1 MDWSIQEIAK
11 LAGATSRT
19 LRHYDAIGLLK
30 PSRVA
35 SNGYRYYDGA
45 ALTRLQR
52 ILLLRDLGLALPAI
66 AEALES
72 QADNSA
78 ALERHLQWL
87 RLEQD
92 RIGRQVASV
101 EVTIAKLKGGEQL
114 MAEEMLDGFDNTVFK
129 EEVEQR
135 WGREAYAQSDA
146 WWTSKSATEKRDWQA
161 AAQQLAND
169 WRDATEAGADPAG
182 DAAQALAKRQ
192 YAWLGG
198 IPGTPGGGPGEPGPP
213 REYFV
218 GLAEM
223 YVTDVRFAANYGGVQ
238 GATFVRDAMVEYAR
252 VNL

>member
-1 MDWSIQEIAK
+1 MDWSIQEVAK
-11 LAGATSRT
+11 LAGTTSRA

-30 PSRVA
+30 PNRVA
-35 SNGYRYYDGA
+35 SNGYRYYDGE

-66 AEALES
+66 AEALDAQPDDS
-72 QADNSA
+72 S

-87 RLEQD
+87 RLERE

-101 EVTIAKLKGGEQL
+101 EVTIAKLKSGEQL
-114 MAEEMLDGFDNTVFK
+114 MATEMLDGFDNTVFK

-161 AAQQLAND
+161 ASQQLANE
-169 WRDATEAGADPAG
+169 WRDAAEAGVDPAG
-182 DAAQALAKRQ
+182 DAAQALARRQ
-192 YAWLGG
+192 YEWLGS
-198 IPGTPGGGPGEPGPP
+198 IPGTPGGGADEPGPP

-223 YVTDVRFAANYGGVQ
+223 YVADLRFASNYGGVA
-238 GATFVRDAMVEYAR
+238 GAKFVRDAMLVFAEK
-252 VNL
+252 NL